1 MDYYNF
7 SKEMQGGYSKL
18 DGTDWYY
25 EAQFWSEMPDLNLGS
40 QAVRDEFDK
49 IVDFWL
55 DLGAC
60 EISFSIWAAF
70 AVWHVLTHGEA
81 RLQILALRSLQ
92 RN

>member
-55 DLGAC
+55 DLGGGRIPPGC
-60 EISFSIWAAF
+60 GKR
-70 AVWHVLTHGEA
+70 V
-81 RLQILALRSLQ
+81 LQ
-92 RN
+92 RKCG